1 MDPAKYSCVAPSM
14 VGVKKPETVIVTKLK
29 GRQNSG
35 KKATKFS
42 VFDFVS
48 IISGNCEIVSKRKR
62 NKISSPIISST
73 DHVSSNVPWVYLS
86 KESKLIG
93 ITLFTVKNNVKKQRE
108 TLTFPPM
115 EVIILF
121 FDFTPYFISSSSS
134 NWL

>member
-62 NKISSPIISST
+62 NSDLKS
-73 DHVSSNVPWVYLS
+73 
-86 KESKLIG
+86 
-93 ITLFTVKNNVKKQRE
+93 
-108 TLTFPPM
+108 
-115 EVIILF
+115 
-121 FDFTPYFISSSSS
+121 
-134 NWL
+134 